1 MDRIDLDCGCALD
14 PDGATRCDRHQNGDP
29 HAEFS
34 QDDLTKADNPEST
47 GKHLRHRLLV
57 RNAMDEAER
66 KAWDAFSRY
75 KFLMGGYHAA
85 QWVILNK
92 LLENGR
98 QPNPFANLV
107 KLAREHTG
115 KD

>member
-34 QDDLTKADNPEST
+34 QDDLIRATNAARIAE
-47 GKHLRHRLLV
+47 HLRHRLMV

-75 KFLMGGYHAA
+75 KFIMGGYHAA
-85 QWVILNK
+85 QWVLLNK
-92 LLENGR
+92 LLEDTH
-98 QPNPFANLV
+98 QPSPFTDLV
-107 KLAREHTG
+107 KLAREHTV